1 MRANLRYGSAML
13 WMLLLS
19 EITIAQVK
27 NRSQVFQVNGRSGEA
42 TVIEVNGHEYVDL
55 QALVRVANGSLGFEG
70 NRLVVTLPSPVSAP
84 ADTPASNKPS
94 DSVFSRDFMK
104 AGIEEIALMREW
116 VSPLASAIHNGY
128 PITEEWV
135 AQYREQAANGLR
147 LASAAAS
154 TDDDRKGLELLRNE
168 FEAVREW
175 SARLVNARKSM
186 DTAKYAMSEDAL
198 RNDPLSQK
206 IIACAHFFAPMLGS
220 GSFQDDPACH

>member
-1 MRANLRYGSAML
+1 MRTNLRYGSAML
-13 WMLLLS
+13 LMLTLS
-19 EITIAQVK
+19 GIIVAQVK
-27 NRSQVFQVNGRSGEA
+27 NRSQVLQVNGRSGQA
-42 TVIEVNGHEYVDL
+42 TVIEINGRQYVDV

-70 NRLVVTLPSPVSAP
+70 NRLVVTFPPPVSAP
-84 ADTPASNKPS
+84 AETPASEKPS
-94 DSVFSRDFMK
+94 ESGFSRDFMK
-104 AGIEEIALMREW
+104 AAIEAIALMREW
-116 VSPLASAIHNGY
+116 ASPLASAIQNGY

-135 AQYREQAANGLR
+135 RQYREQAANGLR

-154 TDDDRKGLELLRNE
+154 TENDRKGLELLRNE

-175 SARLVNARKSM
+175 STRLVNARKSM

-206 IIACAHFFAPMLGS
+206 IINCAHFLAPMLGS